1 MQKIDW
7 KKRYQQ
13 AHEENF
19 KRVYVK
25 AYLDGHYCPPKFPP
39 YKTANGLTRIICN
52 FLMWNEHRAT
62 RISSAGRM
70 IDAPERQPSGTVLTV
85 KKYIPGPTR
94 RGSADISATIKG
106 RSVMIEI
113 KIGKDRPS
121 QYQLDEQA
129 RERKSGGV
137 YEFIRTPEAFF
148 ELYDKLILI

>member
-1 MQKIDW
+1 MTPRD
-7 KKRYQQ
+7 RYNSAHKHNFQRAYPQ
-13 AHEENF
+13 AWN
-19 KRVYVK
+19 
-25 AYLDGHYCPPKFPP
+25 DGHYSPPP
-39 YKTANGLTRIICN
+39 YPKVKTANGLTKFICN

-106 RSVMIEI
+106 RSVMMEI
-113 KIGKDRPS
+113 KIGKDRAS

-129 RERKSGGV
+129 RERKAGGIF
-137 YEFIRTPEAFF
+137 EFISTPEEFF
-148 ELYDKLILI
+148 ALYDKLMSI

>member
-1 MQKIDW
+1 MTPRE
-7 KKRYQQ
+7 RYNSAHKHNFQRAYPQ
-13 AHEENF
+13 A
-19 KRVYVK
+19 Y
-25 AYLDGHYCPPKFPP
+25 AAGYYSPPP
-39 YKTANGLTRIICN
+39 YPKVKTANGLTKFITN

-70 IDAPERQPSGTVLTV
+70 VDAAERQPSGTVLTV

-106 RSVMIEI
+106 RSVMLEI
-113 KIGKDRPS
+113 KIGKDRAS

-137 YEFIRTPEAFF
+137 YEFISTPEAFF
-148 ELYDKLILI
+148 ELYDKLMS